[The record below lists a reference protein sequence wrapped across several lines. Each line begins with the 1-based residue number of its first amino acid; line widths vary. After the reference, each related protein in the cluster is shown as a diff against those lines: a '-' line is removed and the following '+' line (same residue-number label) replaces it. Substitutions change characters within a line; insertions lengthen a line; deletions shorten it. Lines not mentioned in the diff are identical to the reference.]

1 MTNTIQGYQDGDTIY
16 VIYPED
22 FPNLSLEQVESSIYR
37 GVLEE
42 DDMVLLQLADGRL
55 VVVQSIDLED
65 KK

>member
-22 FPNLSLEQVESSIYR
+22 FPNLSLEQVESSTYR

>member
-22 FPNLSLEQVESSIYR
+22 FPNLTLEQVESSIYR